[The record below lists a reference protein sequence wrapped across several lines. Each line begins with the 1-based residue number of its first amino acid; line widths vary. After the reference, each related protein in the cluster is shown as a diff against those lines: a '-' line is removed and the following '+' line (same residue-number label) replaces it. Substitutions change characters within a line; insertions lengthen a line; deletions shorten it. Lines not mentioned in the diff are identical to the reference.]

1 MLYGVNVDVVG
12 VNAVVGCVT
21 LVFLLNYLLIL
32 VVVSVYRKCLLC
44 GWCIALS

>member
-21 LVFLLNYLLIL
+21 LVFLLNYLLIF
-32 VVVSVYRKCLLC
+32 VVVSVYK
-44 GWCIALS
+44 